1 MFSTKLQ
8 SLVELIAVAR
18 LVENAKVLSQLLSLF
33 VIYNIFL
40 SLSRIPPSVCNLRTP
55 ALCTLVLRLC
65 LSLLLSVFSLPLCFN
80 PLFFVFTLAVFQ
92 LSHFRFSMLCL
103 MLLLALNP
111 LQRSVPLERFLR
123 ADGLPVLELGMP
135 RLRVTKALY
144 GTIEDPRSCKDVTQ
158 VCI

>member
-1 MFSTKLQ
+1 
-8 SLVELIAVAR
+8 
-18 LVENAKVLSQLLSLF
+18 
-33 VIYNIFL
+33 
-40 SLSRIPPSVCNLRTP
+40 
-55 ALCTLVLRLC
+55 
-65 LSLLLSVFSLPLCFN
+65 
-80 PLFFVFTLAVFQ
+80 
-92 LSHFRFSMLCL
+92 MLCL